1 MAYYYPY
8 DFTVTPIHQGIHPI
22 IILFLGILA
31 IWSLV
36 WKGLGMWKAGK
47 KDSRVWFVVLL
58 IFNTLG
64 ILDILYIYV
73 FSKYKSKYDVKKIKS
88 KTKNKRLE
96 EDDFFN
102 QDFKRA
108 LRILGWILLS
118 ILFAIFVLIILFSII
133 FAIV

>member
-1 MAYYYPY
+1 MQPFVYSSVH
-8 DFTVTPIHQGIHPI
+8 FHPI
-22 IILFLGILA
+22 IIFFLGLLA

-36 WKGLGMWKAGK
+36 WKGLGMWKAGQK
-47 KDSRVWFVVLL
+47 KSRVWFVVLL
-58 IFNTLG
+58 VFNTLG

-73 FSKYKSKYDVKKIKS
+73 FSKYKSKYDTYDKRTKS

-96 EDDFFN
+96 EEEFFN

-108 LRILGWILLS
+108 LRIFGWILLS
-118 ILFAIFVLIILFSII
+118 ILLAIFVLIILLSII